1 MSFIS
6 RSHVIKEVCNSEKR
20 LLRKGFIFRVS
31 GSGKIDEYKS
41 QTKRDEKYHQNLV
54 QYDISGFNFTH
65 QTHSIENL
73 TTGHSISLASSF
85 DDLLGS
91 ACDQCPTKHKAISQ
105 IRRKKYLLN
114 FSIQLCFFLFQ
125 FADFFWS

>member
-1 MSFIS
+1 M
-6 RSHVIKEVCNSEKR
+6 
-20 LLRKGFIFRVS
+20 S

-41 QTKRDEKYHQNLV
+41 QTKRDEKYHQSLV

-73 TTGHSISLASSF
+73 TTGRSISLASSF

-125 FADFFWS
+125 FADFFLELNNLGFIQVAVFAIVVCYGLVSLICWL